1 MSPFDKTRL
10 AHVRTASLSPY
21 TLLGTVRKHAIVVD
35 EPEDLGG
42 GDFGPD
48 PMEMV
53 ALSLAACTSLTL
65 KMYAQR
71 RKWDLTDLSVSVTH
85 DSFKQE
91 DGQRGDHFRV
101 TLTLPPEIEEAQR
114 VKLDEIVQKCPV
126 HKMLH
131 GSCVIEREWRH
142 TAGATA

>member
-1 MSPFDKTRL
+1 MSPFDKTRS
-10 AHVRTASLSPY
+10 ATVSATSLSQY
-21 TLLGTVRKHAIVVD
+21 TLLGTVRKHAIMLD

-53 ALSLAACTSLTL
+53 ALSLAACTTLTL

-71 RKWDLTDLSVSVTH
+71 RKWNVDDLSVRVTH
-85 DSFKQE
+85 DSFQQE
-91 DGQRGDHFRV
+91 DGQRGDRF
-101 TLTLPPEIEEAQR
+101 LISLASPSGIDEEQR
-114 VKLDEIVQKCPV
+114 LRLDQIAQKCPV

-131 GSCVIEREWRH
+131 GSCVIEREWQ
-142 TAGATA
+142 TDVLEVA

>member
-1 MSPFDKTRL
+1 MSPFDKTRS
-10 AHVRTASLSPY
+10 ASVRATPMSQY
-21 TLLGTVRKHAIVVD
+21 TLLGAVRKHAVLFD
-35 EPEDLGG
+35 EPEELGG

-71 RKWDLTDLSVSVTH
+71 RKWNIDELAVGVTH
-85 DSFKQE
+85 DSFQRE
-91 DGQRGDHFRV
+91 DGQRGDRF
-101 TLTLPPEIEEAQR
+101 LISITLPSEVDESRR
-114 VKLDEIVQKCPV
+114 VRLDEIAKKCPV

-131 GSCVIEREWRH
+131 GSCVIESEWKYAELE
-142 TAGATA
+142 TA